1 MTRTHLLDFKRAFSR
16 RWAVGVLPRL
26 FEFVF
31 QPIFVALVVCLAFLA
46 KEKESSIPAFSN
58 AFFYFTGLYAFWVG
72 LFGSCQSLNGEV
84 QNGEWSYWTLG
95 LRRYIPGHVLSVFGV
110 NLVCA
115 LWNMALFIVSVVVV
129 SCFLP
134 SCRGFNPFVS
144 CFLTLDSLAADP
156 FWQCG
161 YMLKPLLVAKY
172 GACGPLLFAT
182 GVYSLSLFAATIC
195 GVCFGMLLSL
205 LPDPA
210 ISLNASVAF
219 VVLLG
224 MISLLGL
231 QGDKGRSGKPPPSLT
246 SEFANRF
253 ESRHFSNCKT
263 ENRAVRALIWG
274 SRFLPQRYFF
284 NMARMPLEKNNDE
297 SMIQSICK
305 GLDLSGNSESAWW
318 NCTEQL
324 TSPSANWALKRW
336 GIPASTGD
344 PPPDASAYLAAH
356 IKSDPDFERRNQI
369 KRYWKTFWKAQWL
382 ELVPLGWMC
391 LICLLAVNVGVL
403 TLPQY
408 RRLR

>member
-1 MTRTHLLDFKRAFSR
+1 MIGMSLLDFRRAFSR
-16 RWAVGVLPRL
+16 RWAVGFWPRL

-31 QPIFVALVVCLAFLA
+31 QPIFVAVVVCLAFLA
-46 KEKESSIPAFSN
+46 KEKESTIPAFAN

-95 LRRYIPGHVLSVFGV
+95 LRRYIPGHVLSVLGV

-115 LWNMALFIVSVVVV
+115 LWNVALFIVSVVAI
-129 SCFLP
+129 SHFLP
-134 SCRGFNPFVS
+134 SCKGFNPFVS
-144 CFLTLDSLAADP
+144 CFLTLDCLAADP

-205 LPDPA
+205 LPDPE

-231 QGDKGRSGKPPPSLT
+231 QGDEGRSGNRPPSLKR
-246 SEFANRF
+246 EFANRL
-253 ESRHFSNCKT
+253 ESRHFSDFKT
-263 ENRAVRALIWG
+263 ENRSVRTLICV

-284 NMARMPLEKNNDE
+284 NMARMPLEKGNDE
-297 SMIQSICK
+297 SMIQSIRDD
-305 GLDLSGNSESAWW
+305 LDRSSNLETAWW
-318 NCTEQL
+318 NCTDSL
-324 TSPSANWALKRW
+324 TTSSAKWALDKW
-336 GIPASTGD
+336 GIPASTSN
-344 PPPDASAYLAAH
+344 PPPDAGSYLAEQ
-356 IKSDPDFERRNQI
+356 IKKDRNFESRNQI
-369 KRYWKTFWKAQWL
+369 QRYWKTFWKAQRL
-382 ELVPLGWMC
+382 ELARLVWMC
-391 LICLLAVNVGVL
+391 LICLFIVNVGVL
-403 TLPQY
+403 TLPPY